1 MRKKDRIL
9 VALSSFFWAVVGL
22 FFTGSFLF
30 FLIPLAGVIYAV
42 LGGRKHV

>member
-9 VALSSFFWAVVGL
+9 VVLSSFFWSVVGL

-30 FLIPLAGVIYAV
+30 FLIPLFAIPF
-42 LGGRKHV
+42 LFIGGKKHV